1 MAIYQEKRN
10 WSILAFGYHLHWTTA
25 PLEPDEFEKVT
36 GQTVYVSAT
45 PAALEIERSSC
56 VAEQLIRPTGLLDP
70 EMEKRPIKGQVEDCI
85 NEIKKVV
92 ANGDRILVTTLT

>member
-1 MAIYQEKRN
+1 MYHGDLSRKKK
-10 WSILAFGYHLHWTTA
+10 LVDFGFRLPSA
-25 PLEPDEFEKVT
+25 LDNRPLKPDEFEKVT

-70 EMEKRPIKGQVEDCI
+70 EMEKRPIRDKLKIV
-85 NEIKKVV
+85 
-92 ANGDRILVTTLT
+92 